1 MKSALKPQKEF
12 SFSEMRVMIADDQPE
27 SRSMMRAMLTDMGVT
42 QIYEAG
48 DGRDALN
55 FIDVAPDM
63 IDIVICDWNMPKMTG
78 IELLRQLR
86 SVWPNTPF
94 LMVTGRKDL
103 GSISEAKASGVSAY
117 IAKPFSPAQLEVKLR
132 VLMQQKKAETKA

>member
-1 MKSALKPQKEF
+1 MKTAPKPNKAP
-12 SFSEMRVMIADDQPE
+12 SFSDIRAMIVDDQPE
-27 SRSMMRAMLTDMGVT
+27 SRSMMRAMLIDMGIT

-48 DGRDALN
+48 DGRDALS
-55 FIDVAPDM
+55 FIDVASDM
-63 IDIVICDWNMPKMTG
+63 IDIIICDWNMPKMTG

-86 SVWPNTPF
+86 SVWPDTPF

-103 GSISEAKASGVSAY
+103 ESIVEAKSSGVSAY

-132 VLMQQKKAETKA
+132 VLMQQQKN